1 MRDRRVEVD
10 RALTRRAETRH
21 PLPRAGEGT
30 TAGIATGGG
39 PGSRDPSAEADGRAG
54 VRARARSRYSSL
66 FPLPSSLWRRQA
78 ARTLALA
85 ALALAAAGCAEGELP
100 LLGAVPIV
108 TGTLPDLS
116 GVWAYEAKELQVGG
130 RSAGRGCTID
140 GMLLH
145 LGPWR
150 ATGFYGRT
158 EGGVLAC
165 EGDLAVLG
173 GVLPSYP
180 VRRGG
185 MVDDEI
191 AFDIGT
197 SDWRHEGRIAG
208 DTMSGTLV
216 LRSGSLEMSGRFRAV
231 RRKP

>member
-10 RALTRRAETRH
+10 RAWRALTRALTRRAETRH
-21 PLPRAGEGT
+21 PLPHAGEGT
-30 TAGIATGGG
+30 PAGGAAGGG
-39 PGSRDPSAEADGRAG
+39 HRPAAATLP
-54 VRARARSRYSSL
+54 SSL
-66 FPLPSSLWRRQA
+66 FPLPSSRA
-78 ARTLALA
+78 LALA

-208 DTMSGTLV
+208 DTVSGTLV